1 MFGYVP
7 VQGETNLRSTA
18 LTILALSLGASALN
32 AQVPMQA
39 MGNPLITEAKQA
51 YASIKANLTAMAA
64 KMPPEAYDFKATP
77 DVRTF
82 GGLVAHVADTQMRTC
97 ALVVGE
103 QKIADAASKTAKND
117 LVAALKASFDEC
129 DAAWD
134 TINDASATQLV
145 GGGRMQRS
153 RLGSMISSI
162 VVHDNEEYGYMSV
175 YLRLKGIVPP
185 SSDRSG
191 MGGGMA
197 APAGRGAGG
206 R

>member
-1 MFGYVP
+1 MCGIEWQMFGYVP

-103 QKIADAASKTAKND
+103 QKTADAASKTAKND
-117 LVAALKASFDEC
+117 LVAALKASFDE
-129 DAAWD
+129 WD
-134 TINDASATQLV
+134 EGQV
-145 GGGRMQRS
+145 FG
-153 RLGSMISSI
+153 
-162 VVHDNEEYGYMSV
+162 H
-175 YLRLKGIVPP
+175 K
-185 SSDRSG
+185 
-191 MGGGMA
+191 
-197 APAGRGAGG
+197 
-206 R
+206 

>member
-1 MFGYVP
+1 MCGIEWQMFGYVP

-82 GGLVAHVADTQMRTC
+82 GGRGGP
-97 ALVVGE
+97 VGGP
-103 QKIADAASKTAKND
+103 QVGACGW
-117 LVAALKASFDEC
+117 V
-129 DAAWD
+129 
-134 TINDASATQLV
+134 V
-145 GGGRMQRS
+145 GGG
-153 RLGSMISSI
+153 
-162 VVHDNEEYGYMSV
+162 
-175 YLRLKGIVPP
+175 
-185 SSDRSG
+185 
-191 MGGGMA
+191 
-197 APAGRGAGG
+197 
-206 R
+206 